1 MGRMYSVIMDNVAV
15 TAAQDLVRISAP
27 STAVVKIHEVK
38 VTNEDV
44 ETSNQV
50 AYQLQ
55 RSSTDGTGTAA
66 TPEAFDTGST
76 VFGGTVVVDLS
87 ADTTISGAPLWKE
100 GQNILNGFHW
110 LPTPETQITVPPS
123 GRFVV
128 RLDSAPAG
136 STQMSATVV
145 FEEIGT

>member
-1 MGRMYSVIMDNVAV
+1 MDNVAV

-27 STAVVKIHEVK
+27 STAIVVIHEVK

-55 RSSTDGTGTAA
+55 RSSTDGTGTSA
-66 TPEAFDTGST
+66 TPEAFEEGST
-76 VFGGTVVVDLS
+76 AFGGTAVVDLTV
-87 ADTTISGAPLWKE
+87 DTTIDGVPLWKE

-110 LPTPETQITVPPS
+110 LPTPETRIVISPS
-123 GRFVV
+123 ARFVV
-128 RLDSAPAG
+128 RLDSAPAA